1 VRQLEAN
8 DELFLT
14 KHIALLGC
22 QVLISVKRE
31 TRATRAMVRIFGASQ
46 AP

>member
-1 VRQLEAN
+1 MRQLEAN
-8 DELFLT
+8 DELFLA

-31 TRATRAMVRIFGASQ
+31 TRAARAMARIFGASE